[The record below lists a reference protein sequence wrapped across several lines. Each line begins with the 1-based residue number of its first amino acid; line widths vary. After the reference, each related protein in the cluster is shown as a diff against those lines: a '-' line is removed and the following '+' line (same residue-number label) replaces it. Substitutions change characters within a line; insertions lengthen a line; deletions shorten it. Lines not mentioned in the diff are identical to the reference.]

1 MLKLFT
7 KSKIQNLLT
16 HVIKCNSTS
25 KPETCETTHFGF
37 KTVNMTEKQGL
48 VNSVFD
54 SVANK

>member
-1 MLKLFT
+1 M
-7 KSKIQNLLT
+7 
-16 HVIKCNSTS
+16 KCNSTY
-25 KPETCETTHFGF
+25 KPEAPETTHFGF